1 MTLLP
6 TLLLLA
12 LAPAPGRAE
21 LGGARYIGLREAAR
35 EPESI
40 PARPAARSRTI
51 TLRREH
57 GQLLL
62 VARWQ
67 LHADEP
73 GWFFGELAGGA
84 LVVSEVTLDGH
95 TAAATG
101 GAPSSV
107 VAWVSG
113 THTLE
118 LVARVDGDPS
128 HGPLPITLLPA
139 AIGDAA
145 IAPALG
151 LRLSADDGSIVHAA
165 GHTLGGTAALRLE
178 LAPPPEPPDDATL
191 ALGRVGVG
199 LVVGDAELTGRARLQ
214 WVLRRGALE
223 RVAFTARDVGADLR
237 VEGPFVRKVDRDGD
251 RVVVELQSPATDRVA
266 LDLSWSAPT
275 PKGDTAITPP
285 SFVLDGTSRTDS
297 SFELARDGDVD
308 VVPTLE
314 GWQPTIAARLPGW
327 GRDLAAGQPAA
338 AFVRHGET
346 SGKQSLQ
353 LLRFVPVEAPAIVV
367 GRANFSLAAARS
379 GQVLLTARYEVVNER
394 ASHLRLRLPA
404 GARLLAVEIG
414 GLDVRT
420 ARDGDTIL
428 IPLKRSLET
437 VAGLVATPVTVAAL
451 LPGARWRRRD
461 RREIPLP
468 SVEAP
473 IRDVRAR
480 LLLPTET
487 KATIEVREAGV
498 IGIDRAPR
506 PRRVRPRGPRR
517 GFATSKT
524 AAEAPGDAAAPM
536 GAPSLADDVGVRQAQ
551 EDALLREAEEA
562 YNDNDFDRAQD
573 KLDELDAA
581 GLGGDNL
588 RKLQSNL
595 DVVNA
600 PPAPP
605 EPEAVQ
611 AGAVVTSA
619 PTAQKVGIA
628 RRVKEQARARAT
640 GLRLEARG
648 RKEKAKKLR
657 ASGDYKAAEQEYRR
671 AIEQSKQLDKLEQD
685 ESRTYEFEAADL
697 EAELEATKTESAA
710 RERLESANQQR
721 LFAPPGAAAG
731 LRRGNGVELGLGA
744 PGLPWAPDAD
754 AWTASVPAD
763 ALPLSLGD
771 GPQAN
776 FGPRVLMPLHGGEA
790 ILYAFDLWSPASQHV
805 LRVESR
811 KRKRART

>member
-12 LAPAPGRAE
+12 LAPDPGRVE
-21 LGGARYIGLREAAR
+21 LGGTRFVGLRETAR
-35 EPESI
+35 GPEST
-40 PARPAARSRTI
+40 PAKPSARSRSI
-51 TLRREH
+51 TLRREQGH
-57 GQLLL
+57 LVL

-67 LHADEP
+67 LVADEP

-84 LVVSEVTLDGH
+84 LVTRRVTLDGH
-95 TAAATG
+95 TAAAQG
-101 GAPSSV
+101 GAPNTV

-118 LVARVDGDPS
+118 LVARIDGDPS
-128 HGPLPITLLPA
+128 HGALPITLLPA
-139 AIGDAA
+139 TIGETT
-145 IAPALG
+145 IAPELG
-151 LRLSADDGSIVHAA
+151 LRLTADDGSIVRAA
-165 GHTLGGTAALRLE
+165 GQTLGGASALRLE
-178 LAPPPEPPDDATL
+178 LAPPPAPPDDGTL
-191 ALGRVGVG
+191 ALGQVGVG
-199 LVVGDAELTGRARLQ
+199 LVVGDAELGGRARLQ
-214 WVLRRGALE
+214 WIVRRGALE
-223 RVAFTARDVGADLR
+223 RVSFTARDVGADLA

-251 RVVVELQSPATDRVA
+251 RVTVELQSPATSRVA
-266 LDLSWSAPT
+266 LELSWSAPT
-275 PKGDTAITPP
+275 PRGDAAITPP

-308 VVPTLE
+308 VVPTLA
-314 GWQPTIAARLPGW
+314 GWQATVAARLPDW
-327 GRDLAAGQPAA
+327 GRDLAAGQSMA
-338 AFVRHGET
+338 AFVRHGDA

-367 GRANFSLAAARS
+367 DRANLSLAAARS
-379 GQVLLTARYEVVNER
+379 GQVLLSARYEVVNER

-420 ARDGDTIL
+420 ARDGDTVL

-437 VAGLVATPVTVAAL
+437 VTGLVATPVTVAAL

-461 RREIPLP
+461 VRTIALP
-468 SVEAP
+468 AVEAP

-480 LLLPTET
+480 LLLPSET
-487 KATIEVREAGV
+487 KATIALREAGV
-498 IGIDRAPR
+498 ISIERAPR
-506 PRRVRPRGPRR
+506 RKRVRQLVPRRPFQTRLN
-517 GFATSKT
+517 ATAT
-524 AAEAPGDAAAPM
+524 PGGAAPPAT
-536 GAPSLADDVGVRQAQ
+536 APSLDDDLTVRQAK

-562 YNDNDFDRAQD
+562 YNDNDFDRAQT
-573 KLDELDAA
+573 KLDELDAQ
-581 GLGGDNL
+581 GLGGENL

-595 DVVNA
+595 DVLNA

-605 EPEAVQ
+605 EPVA
-611 AGAVVTSA
+611 ADAVVTGVETSS
-619 PTAQKVGIA
+619 KVGVS
-628 RRVKEQARARAT
+628 RRIKDQARARAT
-640 GLRLEARG
+640 TLRIEARG
-648 RKEKAKKLR
+648 RKDKAKKLR

-697 EAELEATKTESAA
+697 EAELEATKSESAA
-710 RERLESANQQR
+710 RERLESVNQQK
-721 LFAPPGAAAG
+721 LFAPPPAARS

-744 PGLPWAPDAD
+744 AALPWAPDD
-754 AWTASVPAD
+754 PAWTESLPAD
-763 ALPLSLGD
+763 ARAVD
-771 GPQAN
+771 EGPQAN
-776 FGPRVLMPLHGGEA
+776 FGPRVLVPLHGGEA
-790 ILYAFDLWSPASQHV
+790 ILYAFDLWSPGSQHV